1 MNETIRIEELLR
13 NVGGTFVT
21 LNHKKDI
28 LSSNIS
34 RLERIRFEKIRT
46 IYKLINV
53 ISIEFSGFNIVI
65 LYKK

>member
-1 MNETIRIEELLR
+1 MNETIRIEELFR

-46 IYKLINV
+46 SDLQIN
-53 ISIEFSGFNIVI
+53 
-65 LYKK
+65 